1 MDGDSIFNQED
12 LLEFMDGDSI
22 FNQEVIQQRKNELSL
37 SNNINAAD
45 SLSPNV
51 SVNNLVA
58 QLPLD
63 SVSGSTQIIDLRKA
77 EEIAGG
83 DDTAASSATSQL
95 DTAIAD
101 LDPSRKLSVYES
113 FVRSV

>member
-1 MDGDSIFNQED
+1 
-12 LLEFMDGDSI
+12 MDGDSI

-63 SVSGSTQIIDLRKA
+63 SFSGSTQIIDLRKA
-77 EEIAGG
+77 EEIVGG

-101 LDPSRKLSVYES
+101 LDPSRKVSVYES